1 MRPIQ
6 TNKELWGK
14 DFPTGGE
21 WDAGVTQPHTP
32 TDKSGRWTVRREET
46 RFAVYFHRFHDHSDT
61 LLAEYPANEQGEIDA
76 KTCAVAA
83 RQNNQITPFKTGE

>member
-21 WDAGVTQPHTP
+21 WDAGVTPPHTP

-46 RFAVYFHRFHDHSDT
+46 RFAVYFHHFHDHSET
-61 LLAEYPANEQGEIDA
+61 LLAQYPVTEQGEIDA

>member
-1 MRPIQ
+1 MTQIQ

-14 DFPTGGE
+14 EFPIGGE
-21 WDAGVTQPHTP
+21 WDAGLTPPHTP

-46 RFAVYFHRFHDHSDT
+46 RFVVLFHRFQDRSDT
-61 LLAEYPANEQGEIDA
+61 LLAEHPPTEQGEIDA

-83 RQNNQITPFKTGE
+83 RQNNQIAPFNSGE